1 MIKYKAMMKIEL
13 NKLKIAVIG
22 DVMLDEYIFGKSDR
36 ISPENPIPVVNYNSK
51 DFRAGGAAN
60 VAVNLANLGIKTDL
74 YSLMSDDEGNAIILD
89 IIKKHKIKN
98 LSIKSKKISTTVK
111 VRIYSNDYQIARLDK
126 EKIYSGN
133 LSDSITSKLI
143 KNIDKYDAIIVSD
156 YGKGVISKS
165 LIKLISKASKKK
177 VIVGIDPYSKSKK
190 IYKNSTFITPN
201 LKEFEIL
208 VGKKVNS
215 KNIKQLSLT
224 LKKELKL
231 KYLIITAGS
240 SGIHYIDSNN
250 IYRHS
255 EAHAKSVY
263 DVIGAGDTVLSIITA
278 FLGLKSSISNA
289 VRYSLIG
296 GSVVVQKKGTSY
308 VSKEEL
314 FSSDSDTNK
323 IFILKKFLLERKL
336 FNEKKIIF
344 TNGCFDIFHAGHM
357 DYLSQASKLGDILI
371 IGINDDHSVKLNKG
385 EKRPINNL
393 DKRTS
398 ILCNL
403 SFVDYV
409 IPFSEKTPLNLI
421 KKIKP
426 NIIVKGGDYKN
437 KRNIVGHDVVT
448 KYGGEVLIIKKKYN
462 ISSTKILNKKN

>member
-1 MIKYKAMMKIEL
+1 MKIEL

-22 DVMLDEYIFGKSDR
+22 DVMLDEYVFGKSDR

-60 VAVNLANLGIKTDL
+60 VAVNLSNLGINTDL
-74 YSLMSDDEGNAIILD
+74 YSLMSDDEGNAKILK

-111 VRIYSNDYQIARLDK
+111 LRIYSNDYQIARLDK
-126 EKIYSGN
+126 EQIYSGN
-133 LSDSITSKLI
+133 LSDYVVSKLI

-156 YGKGVISKS
+156 YGKGVINKS
-165 LIKLISKASKKK
+165 LTKLISKASKKK
-177 VIVGIDPYSKSKK
+177 VIVGIDPYTKSKK

-215 KNIKQLSLT
+215 NNIKKLSLS
-224 LKKELKL
+224 LKKELNL
-231 KYLIITAGS
+231 KYLLITAGS
-240 SGIHYIDSNN
+240 KGIHYIDSDNTYN
-250 IYRHS
+250 HS
-255 EAHAKSVY
+255 EAYAKSVY

-278 FLGLKSSISNA
+278 FLGLKSNISEA

-308 VSKEEL
+308 VSKDEL
-314 FSSDSDTNK
+314 FISDSNEKK
-323 IFILKKFLLERKL
+323 IFFLEKFLLERKL

-357 DYLSQASKLGDILI
+357 DYLIQASKLGDIFVI
-371 IGINDDHSVKLNKG
+371 AINDDHSVKLNKG
-385 EKRPINNL
+385 KNRPINTL
-393 DKRTS
+393 DKRSS

-426 NIIVKGGDYKN
+426 NIIVKGGDYTN
-437 KRNIVGHDVVT
+437 KKNIVGYNIVR
-448 KYGGEVLIIKKKYN
+448 KYGGDVLLIKKKYN
-462 ISSTKILNKKN
+462 ISSTQILNKKK